1 MAKSLVKR
9 ERWSFRDFQK
19 AVQVLKEDWERAM
32 RTLFCSC
39 PVPSCCRLKRNTGWW
54 ENVWNTYSDA
64 RFKKTNRASQET
76 YSFILNCIAP
86 LLVQQTVTE
95 EPITSALKLAICLY
109 RLGRGD
115 YLYTISE
122 ISGLGVFTVSSICLG
137 VCQVL
142 VDHLWNETVSTHML
156 LDMEEFWQFP
166 CCWAAIDGYHAP
178 MKCPPGGLQACKEY
192 HNLKN
197 FYSIVLMAMADSH
210 HRFVWGSCKFP
221 GNSHDA
227 SLFRSTDLWTRIQE
241 GLIPVIGKTICNVT
255 VPPLVVQHVL
265 ILELPIISNWLRV
278 LFYQ

>member
-19 AVQVLKEDWERAM
+19 AVQVLKEDWERVM
-32 RTLFCSC
+32 RTLFCPC

-64 RFKKTNRASQET
+64 RFKKTNRVSQKT
-76 YSFILNCIAP
+76 FSFILNCIAP

-166 CCWAAIDGYHAP
+166 CCWTAIAGYCYDMQKKTFRTSTFAFSFLCNSQLLCNFLDWLCNHF
-178 MKCPPGGLQACKEY
+178 GLLTCQFSGYTTKHF
-192 HNLKN
+192 HNKRVAIAL
-197 FYSIVLMAMADSH
+197 L
-210 HRFVWGSCKFP
+210 
-221 GNSHDA
+221 
-227 SLFRSTDLWTRIQE
+227 LFR
-241 GLIPVIGKTICNVT
+241 
-255 VPPLVVQHVL
+255 
-265 ILELPIISNWLRV
+265 
-278 LFYQ
+278 

>member
-76 YSFILNCIAP
+76 FSFILNCIAP

-115 YLYTISE
+115 YLCTISE

-142 VDHLWNETVSTHML
+142 VDHLWNETMSTHML

-197 FYSIVLMAMADSH
+197 FYSIVYLCGAAVSFQEILMMHPYLDPLI
-210 HRFVWGSCKFP
+210 FGP
-221 GNSHDA
+221 A
-227 SLFRSTDLWTRIQE
+227 SKKASFL
-241 GLIPVIGKTICNVT
+241 
-255 VPPLVVQHVL
+255 
-265 ILELPIISNWLRV
+265 
-278 LFYQ
+278 